1 MDKILRENQPKSL
14 LRILQEKNEYIS
26 APCNGNG
33 TCGKCIVRYK
43 IGATEPTKQDREFL
57 SEKQLEQGYRLACQ
71 SYPMGEYVVE
81 IPEQEEMIEVLSQWE
96 NQRTEEIPKNT
107 AEDFAKA
114 CKTADGEGFTET
126 RTPAD
131 VKASSGIQNKETVEG
146 TAEKTKNAI
155 YGICIDIGTTT
166 LAALLVNLKTEADC
180 QTAVSVNHQRTYGA
194 DVLSR
199 IDTSNNG
206 KKWEIQRCI
215 RQDLQKLIRELF
227 QKEKITEQQIQK
239 IVIAGNTTMCH
250 LLRGFSCETLGVAP
264 FLPVDLSW
272 MEGSAADFLGMKEL
286 DTKVVILPGISA
298 FVGADIMAGI
308 AKMNMHRSEGYHLLL
323 DIGTN
328 GEMVLGNCRHM
339 YVTSTSAGPAFE
351 GGNISCGMASIPGV
365 ISHVFMEKT
374 GKAGFQVIGE
384 TDGENKKQQA
394 IGICG
399 TGMIDLVYELRE
411 HQMIDEHGT
420 YSDPYFDTGYELA
433 GKVRFTQNDMR
444 ELQMAKAAIRAGV
457 DILVKKAGI
466 TFDEVDDCYLAGGFG
481 TKIDIKKAAGIG
493 LIPKELEMKTIPAG
507 NTVLA
512 GTKEVLLGR
521 ISKEELEKIQTMAD
535 VINLAEEN
543 DFEEMYLSYM
553 DF

>member
-1 MDKILRENQPKSL
+1 MIIDRSKQQKNL
-14 LRILQEKNEYIS
+14 LEMLQEKNEYIS

-33 TCGKCIVRYK
+33 ICGKCIVRYK
-43 IGATEPTKQDREFL
+43 SGATEPTKQDREFL

-71 SYPMGEYVVE
+71 SYPTEEYKVE
-81 IPEQEEMIEVLSQWE
+81 IPELEETIEVLSQWE
-96 NQRTEEIPKNT
+96 NQRTEEILKNT
-107 AEDFAKA
+107 A
-114 CKTADGEGFTET
+114 
-126 RTPAD
+126 
-131 VKASSGIQNKETVEG
+131 EG
-146 TAEKTKNAI
+146 TAEKTENAL

-166 LAALLVNLKTEADC
+166 LAALLVNLETEADC
-180 QTAVSVNHQRTYGA
+180 QTAVSVNHQRAYGS

-199 IDTSNNG
+199 ISASNSG

-215 RQDLQKLIRELF
+215 RQDLQKLIRELL
-227 QKEKITEQQIQK
+227 QKEKITEQQIK
-239 IVIAGNTTMCH
+239 RIAGNTTMCH

-365 ISHVFMEKT
+365 ISHVFMEET

-420 YSDPYFDTGYELA
+420 YSDLYFDTGYELA
-433 GKVRFTQNDMR
+433 EKVKFTQNDIR

-466 TFDEVDDCYLAGGFG
+466 AFDEVDNCYLAGGFG

-512 GTKEVLLGR
+512 GTKEVLLSR

-543 DFEEMYLSYM
+543 DFEELYLSYM

>member
-1 MDKILRENQPKSL
+1 MLICCFFKVKEKMIIDRSKQQKNL
-14 LRILQEKNEYIS
+14 LEMLQEKNEYIS

-33 TCGKCIVRYK
+33 ICGKCIVRYK
-43 IGATEPTKQDREFL
+43 SGATEPTKQDREFL

-71 SYPMGEYVVE
+71 SYPTEEYKVE
-81 IPEQEEMIEVLSQWE
+81 IPELEETIEVLSQWE
-96 NQRTEEIPKNT
+96 NQRTEEILKNT
-107 AEDFAKA
+107 A
-114 CKTADGEGFTET
+114 
-126 RTPAD
+126 
-131 VKASSGIQNKETVEG
+131 EG
-146 TAEKTKNAI
+146 TAEKTENAL

-166 LAALLVNLKTEADC
+166 LAALLVNLETEADC
-180 QTAVSVNHQRTYGA
+180 QTAVSVNHQRAYGS

-199 IDTSNNG
+199 ISASNSG

-215 RQDLQKLIRELF
+215 RQDLQKLIRELL
-227 QKEKITEQQIQK
+227 QKEKITEQQIQR

-351 GGNISCGMASIPGV
+351 GGNISCGMAGIPGV
-365 ISHVFMEKT
+365 ISHVFMEET

-384 TDGENKKQQA
+384 TDGENKKKQQA

-399 TGMIDLVYELRE
+399 TGMIDLVYELRK

-420 YSDPYFDTGYELA
+420 YSDLYFDTGYELA
-433 GKVRFTQNDMR
+433 GKVKFTQNDIR
-444 ELQMAKAAIRAGV
+444 EIQMAKAAIRAGV

-466 TFDEVDDCYLAGGFG
+466 AFDEVDDCYLAGGFG

-493 LIPKELEMKTIPAG
+493 LIPKELEVKTIPVG

-521 ISKEELEKIQTMAD
+521 ISKDELEKIQTMAD

-543 DFEEMYLSYM
+543 DFEELYLSYM

>member
-1 MDKILRENQPKSL
+1 MIIDRSKQQKNL
-14 LRILQEKNEYIS
+14 LEMLQEKNEYIS

-33 TCGKCIVRYK
+33 TCGKCIVQYK
-43 IGATEPTKQDREFL
+43 RGATEPTRRDREVF
-57 SEKQLEQGYRLACQ
+57 SEKQLEDGYRLACQ
-71 SYPMGEYVVE
+71 SYPVGAYEVE
-81 IPEQEEMIEVLSQWE
+81 LPESEETIEVLSAWE
-96 NQRTEEIPKNT
+96 KQQKTDTEEL
-107 AEDFAKA
+107 
-114 CKTADGEGFTET
+114 TEAYT
-126 RTPAD
+126 QTPAEA
-131 VKASSGIQNKETVEG
+131 KTSGGIQDKETAEG
-146 TAEKTKNAI
+146 TAEKTENAI

-166 LAALLVNLKTEADC
+166 LAVLLVNLKTEADC

-194 DVLSR
+194 DVISR
-199 IDTSNNG
+199 IDSSNNG

-215 RQDLQKLIRELF
+215 RQDLQKLIRELL
-227 QKEKITEQQIQK
+227 QKEKITEQQIQR

-298 FVGADIMAGI
+298 FVGADVMAGI

-365 ISHVFMEKT
+365 ISHVFMEET

-384 TDGENKKQQA
+384 ADGENKKKQQA

-399 TGMIDLVYELRE
+399 TGMIDLVYELRK

-420 YSDPYFDTGYELA
+420 YSDLYFDTGYELA
-433 GKVRFTQNDMR
+433 GKVKFTQNDIR
-444 ELQMAKAAIRAGV
+444 EIQMAKAAIRAGV

-466 TFDEVDDCYLAGGFG
+466 AFDEVDDCYLAGGFG
-481 TKIDIKKAAGIG
+481 TKIDITKAAGIG
-493 LIPKELEMKTIPAG
+493 LIPKELEVKTIPVG

-521 ISKEELEKIQTMAD
+521 ISKDELEKIQTMAD

-543 DFEEMYLSYM
+543 DFEELYLSYM

>member
-1 MDKILRENQPKSL
+1 MIIDRSKQQKNL
-14 LRILQEKNEYIS
+14 LEMLQEKNEYIS

-33 TCGKCIVRYK
+33 ICGKCIVRYK
-43 IGATEPTKQDREFL
+43 RGATEPTRRDREVF
-57 SEKQLEQGYRLACQ
+57 SEKQLEDGYRLACQ
-71 SYPMGEYVVE
+71 SYPAGAYEVE
-81 IPEQEEMIEVLSQWE
+81 IPESEETIEVLSEWGKQ
-96 NQRTEEIPKNT
+96 QKTDTEEL
-107 AEDFAKA
+107 
-114 CKTADGEGFTET
+114 TEAYT
-126 RTPAD
+126 QTPAEA
-131 VKASSGIQNKETVEG
+131 KTSGGIQDKETAEG
-146 TAEKTKNAI
+146 TAEKAENAI

-166 LAALLVNLKTEADC
+166 LAALLVNLETEADC
-180 QTAVSVNHQRTYGA
+180 QTAVSVNHQRTYGS

-199 IDTSNNG
+199 ISASNGG

-215 RQDLQKLIRELF
+215 RQDLQKLIRELL
-227 QKEKITEQQIQK
+227 QKEKITEQQIQR

-250 LLRGFSCETLGVAP
+250 LLCGFSCETLGVAP
-264 FLPVDLSW
+264 FEPVDISW

-365 ISHVFMEKT
+365 ISHVFMEET
-374 GKAGFQVIGE
+374 GKTGFQVIGE
-384 TDGENKKQQA
+384 ADGENKKKQQA

-399 TGMIDLVYELRE
+399 TGMIDLVYELRK

-420 YSDPYFDTGYELA
+420 YSDLYFDTGYELA
-433 GKVRFTQNDMR
+433 GKVKFTQYDIR
-444 ELQMAKAAIRAGV
+444 EIQMAKAAIRAGV

-466 TFDEVDDCYLAGGFG
+466 AFDEVDDCYLAGGFG
-481 TKIDIKKAAGIG
+481 TKIDITKAAGIG
-493 LIPKELEMKTIPAG
+493 LIPKELEMKTIPVG

-521 ISKEELEKIQTMAD
+521 ISKDELEKIQTMAD

-543 DFEEMYLSYM
+543 DFEELYLSYM

>member
-14 LRILQEKNEYIS
+14 LRILQGKNEYIS

-33 TCGKCIVRYK
+33 TCGKCVVRFQS
-43 IGATEPTKQDREFL
+43 GATEPSVRDREIF
-57 SEKQLEQGYRLACQ
+57 SEKQLEEGYRLACQ
-71 SYPMGEYVVE
+71 SYPTGVYEIE
-81 IPEQEEMIEVLSQWE
+81 IPQKEEEIEVLSGWE
-96 NQRTEEIPKNT
+96 EK
-107 AEDFAKA
+107 
-114 CKTADGEGFTET
+114 
-126 RTPAD
+126 
-131 VKASSGIQNKETVEG
+131 KETLGECRK
-146 TAEKTKNAI
+146 AENSTHGRNCAERSEQAG
-155 YGICIDIGTTT
+155 YGICMDIGTTT
-166 LAALLVNLKTEADC
+166 LAAVLVDLTAQEEC
-180 QTAVSVNHQRTYGA
+180 QTAVSVNHQRAYGS

-199 IDTSNNG
+199 ISASNSG

-215 RQDLQKLIRELF
+215 RQDLQKLIRELL
-227 QKEKITEQQIQK
+227 QKEKITEQQIQR

-250 LLRGFSCETLGVAP
+250 LLCGFSCETLGVAP
-264 FLPVDLSW
+264 FEPVDISW

-365 ISHVFMEKT
+365 ISHVFMEET
-374 GKAGFQVIGE
+374 GKTGFQVIGE
-384 TDGENKKQQA
+384 ADGENKKKQQA

-399 TGMIDLVYELRE
+399 TGMIDLVYELRK
-411 HQMIDEHGT
+411 HQMIDGHGT
-420 YSDPYFDTGYELA
+420 YSDLYFDTGYELA
-433 GKVRFTQNDMR
+433 GKVKFTQNDIR
-444 ELQMAKAAIRAGV
+444 EIQMAKAAIRAGV

-466 TFDEVDDCYLAGGFG
+466 AFDEVDDCYLAGGFG
-481 TKIDIKKAAGIG
+481 TKIDITKAAGIG
-493 LIPKELEMKTIPAG
+493 LIPKELEVKTIPVG

-521 ISKEELEKIQTMAD
+521 ISKDELEKIQTMAD

-543 DFEEMYLSYM
+543 DFEELYLSYM

>member
-1 MDKILRENQPKSL
+1 MIIDRSKSQKSLRE
-14 LRILQEKNEYIS
+14 ILQQQNRYIS

-43 IGATEPTKQDREFL
+43 TGATEPTKQDREFL

-81 IPEQEEMIEVLSQWE
+81 IPEPEEMIEVLSQWE

-146 TAEKTKNAI
+146 TPEKIKNAI

-199 IDTSNNG
+199 IDASNNG

-215 RQDLQKLIRELF
+215 RQDLQKLIRELL
-227 QKEKITEQQIQK
+227 QKEKITEQQIQR

-365 ISHVFMEKT
+365 ISHVFMDEA
-374 GKAGFQVIGE
+374 GEAGFQVIGE

-420 YSDPYFDTGYELA
+420 YSDLYFDTGYELA
-433 GKVRFTQNDMR
+433 EKVKFTQNDIR

-543 DFEEMYLSYM
+543 DFEELYLSYM

>member
-1 MDKILRENQPKSL
+1 M
-14 LRILQEKNEYIS
+14 LQEKNEYIS

-33 TCGKCIVRYK
+33 TCGKCIVQYK
-43 IGATEPTKQDREFL
+43 RGATEPTRRDREVF
-57 SEKQLEQGYRLACQ
+57 SEKQLEDGYRLACQ
-71 SYPMGEYVVE
+71 SHPVGAYEVE
-81 IPEQEEMIEVLSQWE
+81 LPESEETIEVLSEWE
-96 NQRTEEIPKNT
+96 KQQKTDTEELT
-107 AEDFAKA
+107 E
-114 CKTADGEGFTET
+114 ADTQ
-126 RTPAD
+126 TPAEA
-131 VKASSGIQNKETVEG
+131 KTSGGIQDKETAEG
-146 TAEKTKNAI
+146 TAEKTENAI

-166 LAALLVNLKTEADC
+166 LAALLVNLETEADC
-180 QTAVSVNHQRTYGA
+180 QTAVSVNHQRTYGS

-199 IDTSNNG
+199 ISASNSG

-215 RQDLQKLIRELF
+215 RQDLQKLIRELL
-227 QKEKITEQQIQK
+227 QKEKITEQQIQR

-250 LLRGFSCETLGVAP
+250 LLCGFSCDTLGVAP
-264 FLPVDLSW
+264 FEPVDISW
-272 MEGSAADFLGMKEL
+272 MEGSAAEFSGMKEW
-286 DTKVVILPGISA
+286 DAKVVILPGISA

-328 GEMVLGNCRHM
+328 GEMVLGNCHHM

-351 GGNISCGMASIPGV
+351 GGNISCGMAGIPGV
-365 ISHVFMEKT
+365 ISHVFMEET
-374 GKAGFQVIGE
+374 GKTGFQVIGE
-384 TDGENKKQQA
+384 ADGENKKKQQA

-399 TGMIDLVYELRE
+399 TGMIDLVYELRK

-420 YSDPYFDTGYELA
+420 YSDLYFDTGYELA
-433 GKVRFTQNDMR
+433 GKVKFTQNDIR

-466 TFDEVDDCYLAGGFG
+466 AFDEVDDCYLAGGFG
-481 TKIDIKKAAGIG
+481 TKIDITKAAGIG
-493 LIPKELEMKTIPAG
+493 LIPKELEMKTIPVG

-521 ISKEELEKIQTMAD
+521 ISKDELEKIQTMAD

-543 DFEEMYLSYM
+543 DFEELYLSYM

>member
-1 MDKILRENQPKSL
+1 
-14 LRILQEKNEYIS
+14 
-26 APCNGNG
+26 
-33 TCGKCIVRYK
+33 
-43 IGATEPTKQDREFL
+43 
-57 SEKQLEQGYRLACQ
+57 
-71 SYPMGEYVVE
+71 
-81 IPEQEEMIEVLSQWE
+81 
-96 NQRTEEIPKNT
+96 
-107 AEDFAKA
+107 
-114 CKTADGEGFTET
+114 
-126 RTPAD
+126 
-131 VKASSGIQNKETVEG
+131 
-146 TAEKTKNAI
+146 
-155 YGICIDIGTTT
+155 
-166 LAALLVNLKTEADC
+166 
-180 QTAVSVNHQRTYGA
+180 
-194 DVLSR
+194 
-199 IDTSNNG
+199 
-206 KKWEIQRCI
+206 
-215 RQDLQKLIRELF
+215 
-227 QKEKITEQQIQK
+227 
-239 IVIAGNTTMCH
+239 
-250 LLRGFSCETLGVAP
+250 
-264 FLPVDLSW
+264 
-272 MEGSAADFLGMKEL
+272 
-286 DTKVVILPGISA
+286 
-298 FVGADIMAGI
+298 
-308 AKMNMHRSEGYHLLL
+308 MHRSEGYHLLL

-365 ISHVFMEKT
+365 ISHVFMEEA

-420 YSDPYFDTGYELA
+420 YSDLYFDTGYELA
-433 GKVRFTQNDMR
+433 EKVKFTQNDIR

-512 GTKEVLLGR
+512 GTKEVLLGK

-543 DFEEMYLSYM
+543 DFEEMYPSYM

>member
-1 MDKILRENQPKSL
+1 MLICCFFKVKEKMIIDRSKQQKNL
-14 LRILQEKNEYIS
+14 LEMLQEKNEYIS

-33 TCGKCIVRYK
+33 ICGKCIVRYK
-43 IGATEPTKQDREFL
+43 SGATEPTKQDREFL

-71 SYPMGEYVVE
+71 SYPTEEYKVE
-81 IPEQEEMIEVLSQWE
+81 IPELEETIEVLSQWE
-96 NQRTEEIPKNT
+96 NQRTEEILKNT
-107 AEDFAKA
+107 A
-114 CKTADGEGFTET
+114 
-126 RTPAD
+126 
-131 VKASSGIQNKETVEG
+131 EG
-146 TAEKTKNAI
+146 TAEKTENAI

-166 LAALLVNLKTEADC
+166 LAALLVNLETEADC
-180 QTAVSVNHQRTYGA
+180 QTAVSVNHQRAYGS

-199 IDTSNNG
+199 ISASNGG

-215 RQDLQKLIRELF
+215 RQDLQKLIRELL
-227 QKEKITEQQIQK
+227 QKEKITEQQIQR

-365 ISHVFMEKT
+365 ISHVFMEET

-420 YSDPYFDTGYELA
+420 YSDLYFDTGYKLA
-433 GKVRFTQNDMR
+433 EKVKFTQNDIR

-466 TFDEVDDCYLAGGFG
+466 TFDEVDNCYLAGGFG

-521 ISKEELEKIQTMAD
+521 ISKEELEKIQTMAE

-543 DFEEMYLSYM
+543 DFEELYLSYM

>member
-1 MDKILRENQPKSL
+1 VLICCFFKVKEKMIIDRSKQQKNL
-14 LRILQEKNEYIS
+14 LEMLQEKNEYIS

-33 TCGKCIVRYK
+33 ICGKCIVRYK
-43 IGATEPTKQDREFL
+43 SGATEPTKQDREFL

-71 SYPMGEYVVE
+71 SYPTEEYKVE
-81 IPEQEEMIEVLSQWE
+81 IPELEETIEVLSQWE
-96 NQRTEEIPKNT
+96 NQRTEEILKNT
-107 AEDFAKA
+107 A
-114 CKTADGEGFTET
+114 
-126 RTPAD
+126 
-131 VKASSGIQNKETVEG
+131 EG
-146 TAEKTKNAI
+146 TAEKTENAL

-166 LAALLVNLKTEADC
+166 LAALLVNLETEADC
-180 QTAVSVNHQRTYGA
+180 QTAVSVNHQRTYGS

-199 IDTSNNG
+199 ISASNGG

-215 RQDLQKLIRELF
+215 RQDLQKLIRELL
-227 QKEKITEQQIQK
+227 QKEKITEQQIQR

-365 ISHVFMEKT
+365 ISHVFMEET
-374 GKAGFQVIGE
+374 GKAGFQMISE

-399 TGMIDLVYELRE
+399 TGMIDLVYELRK

-420 YSDPYFDTGYELA
+420 YSDLYFDTGYELA
-433 GKVRFTQNDMR
+433 EKVKFTQNDIR

-521 ISKEELEKIQTMAD
+521 ISKEELEKIQTMAE

-543 DFEEMYLSYM
+543 DFEELYLSYM

>member
-1 MDKILRENQPKSL
+1 MLICCFFKVKEKMIIDRSKQQKNL
-14 LRILQEKNEYIS
+14 LEMLQEKNEYIS

-33 TCGKCIVRYK
+33 ICGKCIVRYK
-43 IGATEPTKQDREFL
+43 SGATEPTKQDREFL

-71 SYPMGEYVVE
+71 SYPTEEYKVE
-81 IPEQEEMIEVLSQWE
+81 IPELEETIEVLSQWE
-96 NQRTEEIPKNT
+96 NQRTEEILKNT
-107 AEDFAKA
+107 A
-114 CKTADGEGFTET
+114 
-126 RTPAD
+126 
-131 VKASSGIQNKETVEG
+131 EG
-146 TAEKTKNAI
+146 TAEKTENAL

-166 LAALLVNLKTEADC
+166 LAALLVNLETEADC
-180 QTAVSVNHQRTYGA
+180 QTAVSVNHQRAYGS

-199 IDTSNNG
+199 ISASNGG

-215 RQDLQKLIRELF
+215 RQDLQKLIRELL
-227 QKEKITEQQIQK
+227 QKEKITEQQIQR

-351 GGNISCGMASIPGV
+351 GGNISCGMAGIPGV
-365 ISHVFMEKT
+365 ISHVFMEET

-384 TDGENKKQQA
+384 ADGENKKKQQA

-399 TGMIDLVYELRE
+399 TGMIDLVYELRK

-420 YSDPYFDTGYELA
+420 YSDLYFDTGYELA
-433 GKVRFTQNDMR
+433 GKVKFTQNDIR
-444 ELQMAKAAIRAGV
+444 EIQMAKAAIRAGV

-466 TFDEVDDCYLAGGFG
+466 AFDEVDDCYLAGGFG
-481 TKIDIKKAAGIG
+481 TKIDITKAAGIG

-512 GTKEVLLGR
+512 GTKEVLLSR

-543 DFEEMYLSYM
+543 DFEELYLSYM

>member
-1 MDKILRENQPKSL
+1 MIIDRSKQQKNL
-14 LRILQEKNEYIS
+14 LEMLQEKNEYIS

-33 TCGKCIVRYK
+33 ICGKCIVQYK
-43 IGATEPTKQDREFL
+43 RGATEPTRRDREVF
-57 SEKQLEQGYRLACQ
+57 SEKQLEDGYRLACQ
-71 SYPMGEYVVE
+71 SYPAGAYEVE
-81 IPEQEEMIEVLSQWE
+81 IPESEETIEVLSEWGKQ
-96 NQRTEEIPKNT
+96 QKTDTEEL
-107 AEDFAKA
+107 
-114 CKTADGEGFTET
+114 TEAYT
-126 RTPAD
+126 QTPAEA
-131 VKASSGIQNKETVEG
+131 KTSGGIQDKETAEG
-146 TAEKTKNAI
+146 TAEKTENAI

-166 LAALLVNLKTEADC
+166 LAALLVNLETEADC
-180 QTAVSVNHQRTYGA
+180 QTAVSVNHQRAYGS

-199 IDTSNNG
+199 ISASNSG

-215 RQDLQKLIRELF
+215 RQDLQKLIRELL
-227 QKEKITEQQIQK
+227 QKEKIAEQQIQR

-286 DTKVVILPGISA
+286 ETKVVILPGISA

-308 AKMNMHRSEGYHLLL
+308 AKMNMHRSEGYYLLL

-365 ISHVFMEKT
+365 ISHVFMEET

-420 YSDPYFDTGYELA
+420 YSDLYFDIGYELA
-433 GKVRFTQNDMR
+433 GKVKFTQNDIR
-444 ELQMAKAAIRAGV
+444 EIQMAKAAIRAGV

>member
-1 MDKILRENQPKSL
+1 MLICCFFKVKEKMIIDRSKQQKNL
-14 LRILQEKNEYIS
+14 LEMLQEKNEYIS

-33 TCGKCIVRYK
+33 ICGKCIVRYK
-43 IGATEPTKQDREFL
+43 SGATEPTKQDREFL

-71 SYPMGEYVVE
+71 SYPTEEYKVE
-81 IPEQEEMIEVLSQWE
+81 IPELEETIEVLSQWE
-96 NQRTEEIPKNT
+96 NQRTEEILKNT
-107 AEDFAKA
+107 A
-114 CKTADGEGFTET
+114 
-126 RTPAD
+126 
-131 VKASSGIQNKETVEG
+131 EG
-146 TAEKTKNAI
+146 TAEKTENAI

-194 DVLSR
+194 DVISR
-199 IDTSNNG
+199 IDASNNG
-206 KKWEIQRCI
+206 KKWEMQRCI
-215 RQDLQKLIRELF
+215 RQDLQKLVGELAE
-227 QKEKITEQQIQK
+227 KEGIHVAQIQR

-365 ISHVFMEKT
+365 ISHVFMEET

-420 YSDPYFDTGYELA
+420 YSDLYFDTGYELA
-433 GKVRFTQNDMR
+433 EKVKFTQNDIR

-466 TFDEVDDCYLAGGFG
+466 TFDEVDNCYLAGGFG

-521 ISKEELEKIQTMAD
+521 ISKEELEKIQTMAE

-543 DFEEMYLSYM
+543 YFEELYLSYM

>member
-1 MDKILRENQPKSL
+1 MIIDRSKQQKNL
-14 LRILQEKNEYIS
+14 LEMLQEKNEYIS

-33 TCGKCIVRYK
+33 ICGKCIVRYK
-43 IGATEPTKQDREFL
+43 SGATEPTKQDREFL

-71 SYPMGEYVVE
+71 SYPTEEYKVE
-81 IPEQEEMIEVLSQWE
+81 IPELEETIEVLSQWE
-96 NQRTEEIPKNT
+96 NQRTEEILKNT
-107 AEDFAKA
+107 A
-114 CKTADGEGFTET
+114 
-126 RTPAD
+126 
-131 VKASSGIQNKETVEG
+131 EG
-146 TAEKTKNAI
+146 TAEKTENAL

-166 LAALLVNLKTEADC
+166 LAALLVNLETEADC
-180 QTAVSVNHQRTYGA
+180 QTAVSVNHQRAYGS
-194 DVLSR
+194 DVLSA
-199 IDTSNNG
+199 SNSG

-215 RQDLQKLIRELF
+215 RQDLQKLILELL
-227 QKEKITEQQIQK
+227 QKEKITEQQIK
-239 IVIAGNTTMCH
+239 RIVIAGNTTMCH

-365 ISHVFMEKT
+365 ISHVFMEET

-420 YSDPYFDTGYELA
+420 YSDLYFDTGYELA
-433 GKVRFTQNDMR
+433 EKVKFTQNDIR

-466 TFDEVDDCYLAGGFG
+466 AFDEVDNCYLAGGFG

-512 GTKEVLLGR
+512 GTKEVLLSR
-521 ISKEELEKIQTMAD
+521 ISKEELEKSRPWQTSSIWQKKM
-535 VINLAEEN
+535 ILRSCISLTWI
-543 DFEEMYLSYM
+543 FK
-553 DF
+553 

>member
-1 MDKILRENQPKSL
+1 MLICCFFKVKEKMIIDRSKQQKNL
-14 LRILQEKNEYIS
+14 LEMLQEKNEYIS

-33 TCGKCIVRYK
+33 ICGKCIVRYK
-43 IGATEPTKQDREFL
+43 SGATEPTKQDREFL

-71 SYPMGEYVVE
+71 SYPTEEYKVE
-81 IPEQEEMIEVLSQWE
+81 IPELEETIEVLSQWE
-96 NQRTEEIPKNT
+96 NQRTEEILKNT
-107 AEDFAKA
+107 A
-114 CKTADGEGFTET
+114 
-126 RTPAD
+126 
-131 VKASSGIQNKETVEG
+131 EG
-146 TAEKTKNAI
+146 TAEKTENAL

-166 LAALLVNLKTEADC
+166 LAALLVNLETEADC
-180 QTAVSVNHQRTYGA
+180 QTAVSVNHQRAYGS

-199 IDTSNNG
+199 ISASNGG

-215 RQDLQKLIRELF
+215 RQDLQKLIRELL
-227 QKEKITEQQIQK
+227 QKEKITEQQIQR

-365 ISHVFMEKT
+365 ISHVFMEET

-420 YSDPYFDTGYELA
+420 YSDLYFDTGYELA
-433 GKVRFTQNDMR
+433 EKVKFTQNDIR

-466 TFDEVDDCYLAGGFG
+466 AFDEVDNCYLAGGFG

-493 LIPKELEMKTIPAG
+493 LIPEELEMKTIPAG

-543 DFEEMYLSYM
+543 DFEELYLSYM

>member
-1 MDKILRENQPKSL
+1 MIIDRSKQQKNL
-14 LRILQEKNEYIS
+14 LEMLQEKNEYIS

-33 TCGKCIVRYK
+33 TCGKCIVQYK
-43 IGATEPTKQDREFL
+43 RGATEPTRRDREVF
-57 SEKQLEQGYRLACQ
+57 SEKQLEDGYRLACQ
-71 SYPMGEYVVE
+71 SHPVGAYEVE
-81 IPEQEEMIEVLSQWE
+81 LPESEETIEVLSEWGK
-96 NQRTEEIPKNT
+96 QRKTDTEGLTEADT
-107 AEDFAKA
+107 QTLAEAK
-114 CKTADGEGFTET
+114 TSG
-126 RTPAD
+126 
-131 VKASSGIQNKETVEG
+131 GIQDKETAEG
-146 TAEKTKNAI
+146 TAEKTENAI

-166 LAALLVNLKTEADC
+166 LAALLVNLETEADC
-180 QTAVSVNHQRTYGA
+180 QTAVSVNHQRAYGS

-199 IDTSNNG
+199 ISASNSG

-215 RQDLQKLIRELF
+215 RQDLQKLIRELL
-227 QKEKITEQQIQK
+227 QKEKITEQQIQR

-420 YSDPYFDTGYELA
+420 YSDLYFDTGYELA
-433 GKVRFTQNDMR
+433 GKVKFTQNDIR
-444 ELQMAKAAIRAGV
+444 EIQMAKAAIRAGV

-466 TFDEVDDCYLAGGFG
+466 AFDEVDNCYLAGGFG
-481 TKIDIKKAAGIG
+481 TKIDITKAAGIG
-493 LIPKELEMKTIPAG
+493 LIPKELEMKTIPVG

-521 ISKEELEKIQTMAD
+521 ISKDELEKIQTMAD

-543 DFEEMYLSYM
+543 DFEELYLSYM

>member
-1 MDKILRENQPKSL
+1 MIIDRSKQQKNL
-14 LRILQEKNEYIS
+14 LEMLQEKNEYIS

-33 TCGKCIVRYK
+33 ICGKCIVRYK
-43 IGATEPTKQDREFL
+43 RGATEPTRRDREVF
-57 SEKQLEQGYRLACQ
+57 SEKQLEDGYRLACQ
-71 SYPMGEYVVE
+71 SHPVGAYEVE
-81 IPEQEEMIEVLSQWE
+81 LPESEETIEVLSEWE
-96 NQRTEEIPKNT
+96 KQQKPDTEGLTEADTQTPAEAKTSGGIQDKNT
-107 AEDFAKA
+107 A
-114 CKTADGEGFTET
+114 
-126 RTPAD
+126 
-131 VKASSGIQNKETVEG
+131 EG
-146 TAEKTKNAI
+146 TAEKTENAI

-166 LAALLVNLKTEADC
+166 LAALLVNLETEADC
-180 QTAVSVNHQRTYGA
+180 QTAVSVNHQRAYGS

-199 IDTSNNG
+199 ISASNGG

-215 RQDLQKLIRELF
+215 RQNLQKLIRELL
-227 QKEKITEQQIQK
+227 QKEKITEQQIQR

-365 ISHVFMEKT
+365 ISHVFMEET
-374 GKAGFQVIGE
+374 GKAGFQMIGE
-384 TDGENKKQQA
+384 TDGENKKKQQA

-399 TGMIDLVYELRE
+399 TGMIDLVYELRK

-420 YSDPYFDTGYELA
+420 YSDLYFDTGYELA
-433 GKVRFTQNDMR
+433 GKVKFTQNDIR
-444 ELQMAKAAIRAGV
+444 EIQMAKAAIRAGV

-466 TFDEVDDCYLAGGFG
+466 AFDEVDDCYLAGGFG
-481 TKIDIKKAAGIG
+481 TKIDITKAAGIG
-493 LIPKELEMKTIPAG
+493 LIPKELEVKTIPVG

-512 GTKEVLLGR
+512 GTKEVLLGK
-521 ISKEELEKIQTMAD
+521 ISKDELEKIQTMAD

-543 DFEEMYLSYM
+543 DFEELYLSYM

>member
-14 LRILQEKNEYIS
+14 LRILQGKNEYIS

-33 TCGKCIVRYK
+33 TCGKCVVRFQS
-43 IGATEPTKQDREFL
+43 GATEPSVRDREIF
-57 SEKQLEQGYRLACQ
+57 SEKQLEEGYRLACQ
-71 SYPMGEYVVE
+71 SYPTGVYEIE
-81 IPEQEEMIEVLSQWE
+81 IPQKEEEIEVLSGWE
-96 NQRTEEIPKNT
+96 EK
-107 AEDFAKA
+107 
-114 CKTADGEGFTET
+114 
-126 RTPAD
+126 
-131 VKASSGIQNKETVEG
+131 KETLGECRK
-146 TAEKTKNAI
+146 AENSTHGRNCAERSEQAG
-155 YGICIDIGTTT
+155 YGICMDIGTTT
-166 LAALLVNLKTEADC
+166 LAAVLVDLTAQEEC
-180 QTAVSVNHQRTYGA
+180 QTAVSVNHQRAYGS

-199 IDTSNNG
+199 ISASNSG

-215 RQDLQKLIRELF
+215 RQDLQKLIRELL
-227 QKEKITEQQIQK
+227 QKEKITEQQIQR

-351 GGNISCGMASIPGV
+351 GGNISCGMAGIPGV
-365 ISHVFMEKT
+365 ISHVFMEET

-384 TDGENKKQQA
+384 ADGENKKKQQA

-399 TGMIDLVYELRE
+399 TGMIDLVYELRK

-420 YSDPYFDTGYELA
+420 YSDLYFDTGYELA
-433 GKVRFTQNDMR
+433 GKVKFTQNDIR
-444 ELQMAKAAIRAGV
+444 EIQMAKAAIRAGV

-466 TFDEVDDCYLAGGFG
+466 AFDEVDDCYLAGGFG

-493 LIPKELEMKTIPAG
+493 LIPKELEVKTIPVG

-521 ISKEELEKIQTMAD
+521 ISKDELEKIQTMAD

-543 DFEEMYLSYM
+543 DFEELYLSYM

>member
-1 MDKILRENQPKSL
+1 MLICCFFKVKEKMIIDRSKQQKNL
-14 LRILQEKNEYIS
+14 LEMLQEKNEYIS

-33 TCGKCIVRYK
+33 ICGKCIVRYK
-43 IGATEPTKQDREFL
+43 SGATEPTKQDREFL

-71 SYPMGEYVVE
+71 SYPTEEYKVE
-81 IPEQEEMIEVLSQWE
+81 IPELEETIEVLSQWE
-96 NQRTEEIPKNT
+96 NQRTEEILKNT
-107 AEDFAKA
+107 A
-114 CKTADGEGFTET
+114 
-126 RTPAD
+126 
-131 VKASSGIQNKETVEG
+131 EG
-146 TAEKTKNAI
+146 TAEKTENAL

-166 LAALLVNLKTEADC
+166 LAALLVNLETEADC
-180 QTAVSVNHQRTYGA
+180 QTAVSVNHQRAYGS

-199 IDTSNNG
+199 ISASNGG

-215 RQDLQKLIRELF
+215 RQDLQKLIRELL
-227 QKEKITEQQIQK
+227 QKEKITEQQIK
-239 IVIAGNTTMCH
+239 RIVIAGNTTMCH

-365 ISHVFMEKT
+365 ISHVFMEET

-420 YSDPYFDTGYELA
+420 YSDLYFDTGYELA
-433 GKVRFTQNDMR
+433 EKVKFTQNDIR

-466 TFDEVDDCYLAGGFG
+466 AFDEVDNCYLAGGFG

-512 GTKEVLLGR
+512 GTKEVLLSR

-543 DFEEMYLSYM
+543 DFEELYLSYM

>member
-1 MDKILRENQPKSL
+1 MLICCFFKVKEKMIIDRSKQQKNL
-14 LRILQEKNEYIS
+14 LEMLQEKNEYIS

-33 TCGKCIVRYK
+33 ICGKCIVRYK
-43 IGATEPTKQDREFL
+43 SGATEPTKQDREFL

-71 SYPMGEYVVE
+71 SYPTEEYKVE
-81 IPEQEEMIEVLSQWE
+81 IPELEETIEVLSQWE
-96 NQRTEEIPKNT
+96 NQRTEEILKNT
-107 AEDFAKA
+107 A
-114 CKTADGEGFTET
+114 
-126 RTPAD
+126 
-131 VKASSGIQNKETVEG
+131 EG
-146 TAEKTKNAI
+146 TAEKTENAL

-166 LAALLVNLKTEADC
+166 LAALLVNLETEADC
-180 QTAVSVNHQRTYGA
+180 QTAVSVNHQRAYGS

-199 IDTSNNG
+199 ISASNGG

-215 RQDLQKLIRELF
+215 RQDLQKLIRELL
-227 QKEKITEQQIQK
+227 QKEKITEQQIQR

-365 ISHVFMEKT
+365 ISHVFMEEA

-420 YSDPYFDTGYELA
+420 YSDLYFDTGYELA
-433 GKVRFTQNDMR
+433 EKVKFTQNDIR

-512 GTKEVLLGR
+512 GTKEVLLGK

>member
-1 MDKILRENQPKSL
+1 MLICCFFKVKEKMIIDRSKQQKNL
-14 LRILQEKNEYIS
+14 LEMLQEKNEYIS

-33 TCGKCIVRYK
+33 ICGKCIVRYK
-43 IGATEPTKQDREFL
+43 SGATEPTKQDREFL

-71 SYPMGEYVVE
+71 SYPTEEYKVE
-81 IPEQEEMIEVLSQWE
+81 IPELEETIEVLSQWE
-96 NQRTEEIPKNT
+96 NQRTEEILKNT
-107 AEDFAKA
+107 A
-114 CKTADGEGFTET
+114 
-126 RTPAD
+126 
-131 VKASSGIQNKETVEG
+131 EG
-146 TAEKTKNAI
+146 TAEKTENAL

-166 LAALLVNLKTEADC
+166 LAALLVNLETEADC
-180 QTAVSVNHQRTYGA
+180 QTAVSVNHQRAYGS

-199 IDTSNNG
+199 ISASNGG

-215 RQDLQKLIRELF
+215 RQDLQKLIRELL
-227 QKEKITEQQIQK
+227 QKEKITEQQIQR

-351 GGNISCGMASIPGV
+351 GGNISCGMAGIPGV
-365 ISHVFMEKT
+365 ISHVFMEET

-384 TDGENKKQQA
+384 ADGENKKKQQA

-399 TGMIDLVYELRE
+399 TGMIDLVYELRK

-420 YSDPYFDTGYELA
+420 YSDLYFDTGYELA
-433 GKVRFTQNDMR
+433 EKVKFTQNDIR

-466 TFDEVDDCYLAGGFG
+466 AFDEVDNCYLAGGFG

-512 GTKEVLLGR
+512 GTKEVLLSR

-543 DFEEMYLSYM
+543 DFEELYLSYM

>member
-1 MDKILRENQPKSL
+1 MLICCFFKVKEKMIIDRSKQQKNL
-14 LRILQEKNEYIS
+14 LEMLQEKNEYIS

-33 TCGKCIVRYK
+33 ICGKCIVRYK
-43 IGATEPTKQDREFL
+43 SGATEPTKQDREFL

-71 SYPMGEYVVE
+71 SYPTEEYKVE
-81 IPEQEEMIEVLSQWE
+81 IPELEETIEVLSQWE
-96 NQRTEEIPKNT
+96 NQRTEEILKNT
-107 AEDFAKA
+107 A
-114 CKTADGEGFTET
+114 
-126 RTPAD
+126 
-131 VKASSGIQNKETVEG
+131 EG
-146 TAEKTKNAI
+146 TAEKTENAL

-166 LAALLVNLKTEADC
+166 LAALLVNLETEADC
-180 QTAVSVNHQRTYGA
+180 QTAVSVNHQRAYGS

-199 IDTSNNG
+199 ISASNGG

-215 RQDLQKLIRELF
+215 RQDLQKLIRELL
-227 QKEKITEQQIQK
+227 QKEKITEQQIQR

-365 ISHVFMEKT
+365 ISHVFMEET

-420 YSDPYFDTGYELA
+420 YSDLYFDTGYELA
-433 GKVRFTQNDMR
+433 GKVKFTQSDIR

-466 TFDEVDDCYLAGGFG
+466 AFDEVDDCYLAGGFG

-493 LIPKELEMKTIPAG
+493 LIPEELEMKTIPAG

-543 DFEEMYLSYM
+543 DFEELYLSYM

>member
-1 MDKILRENQPKSL
+1 MIIDRSKQQKNL
-14 LRILQEKNEYIS
+14 LEMLQEKNEYIS

-33 TCGKCIVRYK
+33 ICGKCIVRYK
-43 IGATEPTKQDREFL
+43 SGATEPTKQDREFL

-71 SYPMGEYVVE
+71 SYPTEEYKVE
-81 IPEQEEMIEVLSQWE
+81 IPELEETIEVLSQWE
-96 NQRTEEIPKNT
+96 NQRTEEILKNT
-107 AEDFAKA
+107 A
-114 CKTADGEGFTET
+114 
-126 RTPAD
+126 
-131 VKASSGIQNKETVEG
+131 EG
-146 TAEKTKNAI
+146 TAEKTENAI

-194 DVLSR
+194 DVISR
-199 IDTSNNG
+199 IDASNNG
-206 KKWEIQRCI
+206 KKWEMQRCI
-215 RQDLQKLIRELF
+215 RQDLQKLVGELAE
-227 QKEKITEQQIQK
+227 KEGIHVAQIQR

-365 ISHVFMEKT
+365 ISHVFMEET

-420 YSDPYFDTGYELA
+420 YSDLYFDTGYELA
-433 GKVRFTQNDMR
+433 EKVKFTQNDIR

-521 ISKEELEKIQTMAD
+521 ISKEELEKIQTMAE
-535 VINLAEEN
+535 VINLAE
-543 DFEEMYLSYM
+543 
-553 DF
+553 

>member
-14 LRILQEKNEYIS
+14 LRILQGKNEYIS

-33 TCGKCIVRYK
+33 TCGKCVVRFQS
-43 IGATEPTKQDREFL
+43 GATEPSVRDREIF
-57 SEKQLEQGYRLACQ
+57 SEKQLEEGYRLACQ
-71 SYPMGEYVVE
+71 SYPTGVYEIE
-81 IPEQEEMIEVLSQWE
+81 IPQKEEEIEVLSGWE
-96 NQRTEEIPKNT
+96 EK
-107 AEDFAKA
+107 
-114 CKTADGEGFTET
+114 
-126 RTPAD
+126 
-131 VKASSGIQNKETVEG
+131 KETLGECRK
-146 TAEKTKNAI
+146 AENSTHGRNCAERSEQAG
-155 YGICIDIGTTT
+155 YGICMDIGTTT
-166 LAALLVNLKTEADC
+166 LAAVLVDLTAQEEC
-180 QTAVSVNHQRTYGA
+180 QTAVSVNHQRTYGS

-199 IDTSNNG
+199 ISASNGG
-206 KKWEIQRCI
+206 KKWEIQQCI
-215 RQDLQKLIRELF
+215 RQDLQKLIRELL
-227 QKEKITEQQIQK
+227 QKEKITEQQIQR

-298 FVGADIMAGI
+298 FVGADITAGI

-351 GGNISCGMASIPGV
+351 GGNISCGMAGIPGV
-365 ISHVFMEKT
+365 ISHVFMEET

-384 TDGENKKQQA
+384 ADGENKKKQQA

-399 TGMIDLVYELRE
+399 TGMIDLVYELRK

-420 YSDPYFDTGYELA
+420 YSDLYFDTGYELA
-433 GKVRFTQNDMR
+433 GKVKFTQNDIR
-444 ELQMAKAAIRAGV
+444 EIQMAKAAIRAGV

-466 TFDEVDDCYLAGGFG
+466 AFDEVDDCYLAGGFG
-481 TKIDIKKAAGIG
+481 TKIDITKAAGIG
-493 LIPKELEMKTIPAG
+493 LIPKELEVKTIPVG

-521 ISKEELEKIQTMAD
+521 ISKDELEKIQTMAD

-543 DFEEMYLSYM
+543 DFEELYLSYM

>member
-1 MDKILRENQPKSL
+1 MIIDRSKQQKNL
-14 LRILQEKNEYIS
+14 LEMLQEKNEYIS

-33 TCGKCIVRYK
+33 ICGKCIVQYK
-43 IGATEPTKQDREFL
+43 RGATEPTRRDREVF
-57 SEKQLEQGYRLACQ
+57 SEKQLEDGYRLACQ
-71 SYPMGEYVVE
+71 SHPVGAYEVE
-81 IPEQEEMIEVLSQWE
+81 IPESEETIEVLSEWE
-96 NQRTEEIPKNT
+96 KQQKTDTEEL
-107 AEDFAKA
+107 
-114 CKTADGEGFTET
+114 TEAYT
-126 RTPAD
+126 QTPAEA
-131 VKASSGIQNKETVEG
+131 KTSGGIQDKETAEG
-146 TAEKTKNAI
+146 TAEKTENAI

-166 LAALLVNLKTEADC
+166 LAALLVNLETEVDC
-180 QTAVSVNHQRTYGA
+180 QTAVSVNHQRAYGS

-199 IDTSNNG
+199 ISASNSG

-215 RQDLQKLIRELF
+215 RQDLQKLIRELL
-227 QKEKITEQQIQK
+227 QKEKITEQQIQR
-239 IVIAGNTTMCH
+239 IVIAGNTTMYH

-365 ISHVFMEKT
+365 ISHVFMEET
-374 GKAGFQVIGE
+374 GKTGFQVIGE
-384 TDGENKKQQA
+384 ADGENKKKQQA

-399 TGMIDLVYELRE
+399 TGMIDLVYELRK

-420 YSDPYFDTGYELA
+420 YSDLYFDTGFELA
-433 GKVRFTQNDMR
+433 EKVKFTQNDIR

-466 TFDEVDDCYLAGGFG
+466 AFDEVDDCYLAGGFG
-481 TKIDIKKAAGIG
+481 TKIDITKAAGIG
-493 LIPKELEMKTIPAG
+493 LIPKELEVKTIPVG

-521 ISKEELEKIQTMAD
+521 ISKDELEKIQTMAD

-543 DFEEMYLSYM
+543 DFEELYLSYM

>member
-1 MDKILRENQPKSL
+1 MLICCFFKVKEKMIIDRSKQQKNL
-14 LRILQEKNEYIS
+14 LEMLQEKNEYIS

-33 TCGKCIVRYK
+33 ICGKCIVRYK
-43 IGATEPTKQDREFL
+43 RGATEPTKQDREFL

-71 SYPMGEYVVE
+71 SYPTEEYKVE
-81 IPEQEEMIEVLSQWE
+81 IPELEETIEVLSQWE
-96 NQRTEEIPKNT
+96 NQRTEEILKNT
-107 AEDFAKA
+107 A
-114 CKTADGEGFTET
+114 
-126 RTPAD
+126 
-131 VKASSGIQNKETVEG
+131 EG
-146 TAEKTKNAI
+146 TAEKTENAL

-166 LAALLVNLKTEADC
+166 LAALLVNLETEADC
-180 QTAVSVNHQRTYGA
+180 QTAVSVNHQRAYGS

-199 IDTSNNG
+199 ISASNSG

-215 RQDLQKLIRELF
+215 RQDLQKLIRELL
-227 QKEKITEQQIQK
+227 QKEKITEQQIQR

-365 ISHVFMEKT
+365 ISHVFMEET

-420 YSDPYFDTGYELA
+420 YSDLYFDTGYELA
-433 GKVRFTQNDMR
+433 EKVKFTQNDIR

-466 TFDEVDDCYLAGGFG
+466 TFDEVDNCYLAGGFG

-493 LIPKELEMKTIPAG
+493 LIPKELEMKTIPVG

-521 ISKEELEKIQTMAD
+521 ISKDELEKIQTMAD

-543 DFEEMYLSYM
+543 DFEELYLSYM

>member
-1 MDKILRENQPKSL
+1 MIIDRSKQQKNL
-14 LRILQEKNEYIS
+14 LEMLQEKNEYIS

-33 TCGKCIVRYK
+33 ICGKCIVRYK
-43 IGATEPTKQDREFL
+43 RGATEPTRRDREVF
-57 SEKQLEQGYRLACQ
+57 SEKQLEDGYRLACQ
-71 SYPMGEYVVE
+71 SYPAGAYEVE
-81 IPEQEEMIEVLSQWE
+81 IPESEETIEVLSEWGKQ
-96 NQRTEEIPKNT
+96 QKTDTEEL
-107 AEDFAKA
+107 
-114 CKTADGEGFTET
+114 TEAYT
-126 RTPAD
+126 QTPAEA
-131 VKASSGIQNKETVEG
+131 KTSGGIQDKETAEG
-146 TAEKTKNAI
+146 TAEKAENAI

-166 LAALLVNLKTEADC
+166 LAALLVNLETEADC
-180 QTAVSVNHQRTYGA
+180 QTAVSVNHQRTYGS

-199 IDTSNNG
+199 ISASNGG

-215 RQDLQKLIRELF
+215 RQDLQKLIRELL
-227 QKEKITEQQIQK
+227 QKEKITEQQIQR

-250 LLRGFSCETLGVAP
+250 LLCGFSCETLGVAP
-264 FLPVDLSW
+264 FEPVDISW

-365 ISHVFMEKT
+365 ISHVFMEET
-374 GKAGFQVIGE
+374 GKTGFQVIGE
-384 TDGENKKQQA
+384 ADGENKKQQA

-399 TGMIDLVYELRE
+399 TGMIDLVYELRK

-420 YSDPYFDTGYELA
+420 YSDLYFDTGYELA
-433 GKVRFTQNDMR
+433 GKVKFTQYDIR
-444 ELQMAKAAIRAGV
+444 EIQMAKAAIRAGV

-466 TFDEVDDCYLAGGFG
+466 AFDEVDDCYLAGGFG
-481 TKIDIKKAAGIG
+481 TKIDITKAAGIG
-493 LIPKELEMKTIPAG
+493 LIPKELEMKTIPVG

-521 ISKEELEKIQTMAD
+521 ISKDELEKIQTMAD

-543 DFEEMYLSYM
+543 DFEELYLSYM

>member
-1 MDKILRENQPKSL
+1 ML
-14 LRILQEKNEYIS
+14 LFKVKEKMIIDRSKQQKNLLEMLQEKNEYIS

-33 TCGKCIVRYK
+33 ICGKCIVRYK
-43 IGATEPTKQDREFL
+43 SGATEPTKQDREFL

-71 SYPMGEYVVE
+71 SYPTEEYKVE
-81 IPEQEEMIEVLSQWE
+81 IPELEETIEVLSQWE
-96 NQRTEEIPKNT
+96 NQRTEEILKNT
-107 AEDFAKA
+107 A
-114 CKTADGEGFTET
+114 
-126 RTPAD
+126 
-131 VKASSGIQNKETVEG
+131 EG
-146 TAEKTKNAI
+146 TAEKTENAL

-166 LAALLVNLKTEADC
+166 LAALLVNLETEADC
-180 QTAVSVNHQRTYGA
+180 QTAVSVNHQRTYGS

-199 IDTSNNG
+199 ISASNGG

-215 RQDLQKLIRELF
+215 RQDLQKLIRELL
-227 QKEKITEQQIQK
+227 QKEKITEQQIQR

-365 ISHVFMEKT
+365 ISHVFMEET

-420 YSDPYFDTGYELA
+420 YSDLYFDTGYELA
-433 GKVRFTQNDMR
+433 EKVKFTQNDIR

-512 GTKEVLLGR
+512 GTKEVLLGK

>member
-1 MDKILRENQPKSL
+1 MIIDRSKQQKNL
-14 LRILQEKNEYIS
+14 LEMLQEKNEYIS

-33 TCGKCIVRYK
+33 ICGKCIVRYK
-43 IGATEPTKQDREFL
+43 RGATEPTRRDREVF
-57 SEKQLEQGYRLACQ
+57 SEKQLEDGYRLACQ
-71 SYPMGEYVVE
+71 SHPVGAYEVE
-81 IPEQEEMIEVLSQWE
+81 LPESEETIEVLSEWE
-96 NQRTEEIPKNT
+96 KQQKTDTEEL
-107 AEDFAKA
+107 
-114 CKTADGEGFTET
+114 TEAYT
-126 RTPAD
+126 QTPAEA
-131 VKASSGIQNKETVEG
+131 KTSGGIQDKETAEG
-146 TAEKTKNAI
+146 TAEKTENAL

-166 LAALLVNLKTEADC
+166 LAALLVNLETEADC
-180 QTAVSVNHQRTYGA
+180 QTAVSVNHQRTYGS

-199 IDTSNNG
+199 ISASNGG

-215 RQDLQKLIRELF
+215 RQNLQKLIRELL
-227 QKEKITEQQIQK
+227 QKEKITEQQIQR

-365 ISHVFMEKT
+365 ISHVFMEET

-420 YSDPYFDTGYELA
+420 YSDLYFDTEYELA
-433 GKVRFTQNDMR
+433 EKVKFTQNDIR

-521 ISKEELEKIQTMAD
+521 ISKEELEKIQTMAE

-543 DFEEMYLSYM
+543 DFEELYLSYM

>member
-1 MDKILRENQPKSL
+1 MIIDRSKQQKNL
-14 LRILQEKNEYIS
+14 LEMLQEKNEYIS

-43 IGATEPTKQDREFL
+43 RGATEPTRRDREVF
-57 SEKQLEQGYRLACQ
+57 SEKQLEDGYRLACQ
-71 SYPMGEYVVE
+71 SYPAGAYEVE
-81 IPEQEEMIEVLSQWE
+81 IPESEETIEVLSEWGKQ
-96 NQRTEEIPKNT
+96 QKTDTEEL
-107 AEDFAKA
+107 
-114 CKTADGEGFTET
+114 TEAYT
-126 RTPAD
+126 QTPAEA
-131 VKASSGIQNKETVEG
+131 KTSGGIQDKETAEG
-146 TAEKTKNAI
+146 TAEKAENAI

-166 LAALLVNLKTEADC
+166 LAALLVNLETEADC
-180 QTAVSVNHQRTYGA
+180 QTAVSVNHQRTYGS

-199 IDTSNNG
+199 ISASNGG

-215 RQDLQKLIRELF
+215 RQDLQKLIRELL
-227 QKEKITEQQIQK
+227 QKEKITEQKIQR

-365 ISHVFMEKT
+365 ISHVFMEET

-399 TGMIDLVYELRE
+399 TGMIDLVYELRK

-420 YSDPYFDTGYELA
+420 YSDLYFDTGYELA
-433 GKVRFTQNDMR
+433 EKVKFTQNDIR

-481 TKIDIKKAAGIG
+481 TKIDITKAAGIG
-493 LIPKELEMKTIPAG
+493 LIPKELEMKTIPVG

-521 ISKEELEKIQTMAD
+521 ISKEELEKIQTMAE

-543 DFEEMYLSYM
+543 DFEELYLSYM

>member
-1 MDKILRENQPKSL
+1 VKEKMIIDRSKQQKNL
-14 LRILQEKNEYIS
+14 LEMLQEKNEYIS

-33 TCGKCIVRYK
+33 ICGKCIVRYK
-43 IGATEPTKQDREFL
+43 SGATEPTKQDREFL

-71 SYPMGEYVVE
+71 SYPTEEYKVE
-81 IPEQEEMIEVLSQWE
+81 IPELEETIEVLSQWE
-96 NQRTEEIPKNT
+96 NQRTEEILKNT
-107 AEDFAKA
+107 A
-114 CKTADGEGFTET
+114 
-126 RTPAD
+126 
-131 VKASSGIQNKETVEG
+131 EG
-146 TAEKTKNAI
+146 TAEKTENAI

-194 DVLSR
+194 DVISR
-199 IDTSNNG
+199 IDASNNG
-206 KKWEIQRCI
+206 KKWEMQRCI
-215 RQDLQKLIRELF
+215 RQDLQKLVGELAE
-227 QKEKITEQQIQK
+227 KEGIHVAQIQR

-365 ISHVFMEKT
+365 ISHVFMEET

-420 YSDPYFDTGYELA
+420 YSDLYFDTGYELA
-433 GKVRFTQNDMR
+433 EKVKFTQNDIR

-466 TFDEVDDCYLAGGFG
+466 TFDEVDNCYLAGGFG

-543 DFEEMYLSYM
+543 DFEELYLSYM

>member
-1 MDKILRENQPKSL
+1 MLICCFFKVKEKMIIDRSKQQKNL
-14 LRILQEKNEYIS
+14 LEMLQEKNEYIS

-33 TCGKCIVRYK
+33 ICGKCIVRYK
-43 IGATEPTKQDREFL
+43 SGATKPTKQDREFL

-71 SYPMGEYVVE
+71 SYPTEEYKVE
-81 IPEQEEMIEVLSQWE
+81 IPELEETIEVLSQWE
-96 NQRTEEIPKNT
+96 NQRTEEILKNT
-107 AEDFAKA
+107 A
-114 CKTADGEGFTET
+114 
-126 RTPAD
+126 
-131 VKASSGIQNKETVEG
+131 EG
-146 TAEKTKNAI
+146 TAEKTENAL

-166 LAALLVNLKTEADC
+166 LAALLVNLETEADC
-180 QTAVSVNHQRTYGA
+180 QTAVSVNHQRAYGS

-199 IDTSNNG
+199 ISASNGG

-215 RQDLQKLIRELF
+215 RQDLQKLIRELL
-227 QKEKITEQQIQK
+227 QKEKITEQQIQR

-351 GGNISCGMASIPGV
+351 GGNISCGMAGIPGV
-365 ISHVFMEKT
+365 ISHVFMEET

-384 TDGENKKQQA
+384 ADGENKKKQQA

-399 TGMIDLVYELRE
+399 TGMIDLVYELRK

-420 YSDPYFDTGYELA
+420 YSDLYFDTGYELA
-433 GKVRFTQNDMR
+433 EKVKFTQNDIR

-466 TFDEVDDCYLAGGFG
+466 AFDEVDDCYLAGGFG
-481 TKIDIKKAAGIG
+481 TKIDITKAAGIG
-493 LIPKELEMKTIPAG
+493 LIPKELEVKTIPVG

-521 ISKEELEKIQTMAD
+521 ISKEELEKIQTMAE

-543 DFEEMYLSYM
+543 DFEELYLSYM

>member
-14 LRILQEKNEYIS
+14 LRILQGKNEYIS

-33 TCGKCIVRYK
+33 TCGKCVVRFQS
-43 IGATEPTKQDREFL
+43 GATEPSVRDREIF
-57 SEKQLEQGYRLACQ
+57 SEKQLEEGYRLACQ
-71 SYPMGEYVVE
+71 SYPTGVYEIE
-81 IPEQEEMIEVLSQWE
+81 IPQKEEEIEVLSGWE
-96 NQRTEEIPKNT
+96 EK
-107 AEDFAKA
+107 
-114 CKTADGEGFTET
+114 
-126 RTPAD
+126 
-131 VKASSGIQNKETVEG
+131 KETLGECRK
-146 TAEKTKNAI
+146 AENSTHGRNCAERSEQAG
-155 YGICIDIGTTT
+155 YGICMDIGTTT
-166 LAALLVNLKTEADC
+166 LAAVLVDLTAQEEC
-180 QTAVSVNHQRTYGA
+180 QTAVSVNHQRAYGS

-199 IDTSNNG
+199 ISASNSG

-215 RQDLQKLIRELF
+215 RQDLQKLIRELL
-227 QKEKITEQQIQK
+227 QKEKITEQQIK
-239 IVIAGNTTMCH
+239 RIVIAGNTTMCH

-365 ISHVFMEKT
+365 ISHVFMEET
-374 GKAGFQVIGE
+374 GKTGFQVIGE
-384 TDGENKKQQA
+384 ADGENKKKQQA

-399 TGMIDLVYELRE
+399 TGMIDLVYELRK

-420 YSDPYFDTGYELA
+420 YSDLYFDTGYELA
-433 GKVRFTQNDMR
+433 GKVKFTQYDIR
-444 ELQMAKAAIRAGV
+444 EIQMAKAAIRAGV

-466 TFDEVDDCYLAGGFG
+466 AFDEVDDCYLAGGFG
-481 TKIDIKKAAGIG
+481 TKIDITKAAGIG
-493 LIPKELEMKTIPAG
+493 LIPKELEMKTIPVG

-521 ISKEELEKIQTMAD
+521 ISKDELEKIQTMAD

-543 DFEEMYLSYM
+543 DFEELYLSYM

>member
-1 MDKILRENQPKSL
+1 MLICCFFKVKEKMIIDRSKQQKNL
-14 LRILQEKNEYIS
+14 LEMLQEKNEYIS

-33 TCGKCIVRYK
+33 ICGKCIVRYK
-43 IGATEPTKQDREFL
+43 SGATEPTKQDREFL

-71 SYPMGEYVVE
+71 SYPTEEYKVE
-81 IPEQEEMIEVLSQWE
+81 IPELEETIEVLSQWE
-96 NQRTEEIPKNT
+96 NQRTEEILKNT
-107 AEDFAKA
+107 A
-114 CKTADGEGFTET
+114 
-126 RTPAD
+126 
-131 VKASSGIQNKETVEG
+131 EG
-146 TAEKTKNAI
+146 TAEKTENAL

-166 LAALLVNLKTEADC
+166 LAALLVNLETEADC
-180 QTAVSVNHQRTYGA
+180 QTAVSVNHQRAYGS

-199 IDTSNNG
+199 ISASNGG

-215 RQDLQKLIRELF
+215 RQDLQKLIRELL
-227 QKEKITEQQIQK
+227 QKEKITEQQIQR

-351 GGNISCGMASIPGV
+351 GGNISCGMAGIPGV
-365 ISHVFMEKT
+365 ISHVFMEET

-384 TDGENKKQQA
+384 ADGENKKKQQA

-399 TGMIDLVYELRE
+399 TGMIDLVYELRK

-420 YSDPYFDTGYELA
+420 YSDLYFDTGYELA
-433 GKVRFTQNDMR
+433 GKVKFTQNDIR
-444 ELQMAKAAIRAGV
+444 EIQMAKAAIRAGV

-466 TFDEVDDCYLAGGFG
+466 AFDEVDDCYLAGGFG
-481 TKIDIKKAAGIG
+481 TKIDITKAAGIG
-493 LIPKELEMKTIPAG
+493 LIPKELEVKTIPVG

-521 ISKEELEKIQTMAD
+521 ISKDELEKIQTMAD

-543 DFEEMYLSYM
+543 DFEELYLSYM

>member
-1 MDKILRENQPKSL
+1 MLICCFFKVKEKMIIDRSKQQKNL
-14 LRILQEKNEYIS
+14 LEMLQEKNEYIS

-33 TCGKCIVRYK
+33 ICGKCIVRYK
-43 IGATEPTKQDREFL
+43 SGATEPTKQDREFL

-71 SYPMGEYVVE
+71 SYPTEEYKVE
-81 IPEQEEMIEVLSQWE
+81 IPELEETIEVLSQWE
-96 NQRTEEIPKNT
+96 NQRTEEILKNT
-107 AEDFAKA
+107 A
-114 CKTADGEGFTET
+114 
-126 RTPAD
+126 
-131 VKASSGIQNKETVEG
+131 EG
-146 TAEKTKNAI
+146 TAEKTENTL

-166 LAALLVNLKTEADC
+166 LAALLVNLETEADC
-180 QTAVSVNHQRTYGA
+180 QTAVSVNHQRAYGS

-199 IDTSNNG
+199 ISASNSG

-215 RQDLQKLIRELF
+215 RQDLQKLIRELL
-227 QKEKITEQQIQK
+227 QKEKITEQQIQR

-365 ISHVFMEKT
+365 ISHVFMEET

-420 YSDPYFDTGYELA
+420 YSDLYFDTGYELA
-433 GKVRFTQNDMR
+433 GKVKFTQNDIR
-444 ELQMAKAAIRAGV
+444 EIQMAKAAIRAGV

-466 TFDEVDDCYLAGGFG
+466 AFDEVDDCYLAGGFG
-481 TKIDIKKAAGIG
+481 TKIDITKAAGIG
-493 LIPKELEMKTIPAG
+493 LIPKELEVKTIPVG

-521 ISKEELEKIQTMAD
+521 ISKDELEKIQTMAD

-543 DFEEMYLSYM
+543 DFEELYLSYM

>member
-1 MDKILRENQPKSL
+1 L
-14 LRILQEKNEYIS
+14 LIFQGKGKMIIDRSKQQKNLLEMLQEKNEYIS

-33 TCGKCIVRYK
+33 ICGKCIVRYK
-43 IGATEPTKQDREFL
+43 SGATEPTKQDREFL

-71 SYPMGEYVVE
+71 SYPTEEYKVE
-81 IPEQEEMIEVLSQWE
+81 IPELEETIEVLSQWE
-96 NQRTEEIPKNT
+96 NQRTEEILKNT
-107 AEDFAKA
+107 A
-114 CKTADGEGFTET
+114 
-126 RTPAD
+126 
-131 VKASSGIQNKETVEG
+131 EG
-146 TAEKTKNAI
+146 TAEKTENAL

-194 DVLSR
+194 DVISR
-199 IDTSNNG
+199 IDASNNG
-206 KKWEIQRCI
+206 KKWEMQRCI
-215 RQDLQKLIRELF
+215 RQDLQKLVGELAE
-227 QKEKITEQQIQK
+227 KEGIHVAQIQR

-365 ISHVFMEKT
+365 ISHVFMEET

-420 YSDPYFDTGYELA
+420 YSDLYFDTGYELA
-433 GKVRFTQNDMR
+433 EKVKFTQNDIR

-466 TFDEVDDCYLAGGFG
+466 AFDEVDNCYLAGGFG

-512 GTKEVLLGR
+512 GTKEVLLGK